1 VKEDA
6 VPGAAIAIQT
16 FGDFLGFN
24 PHTHILISDGC
35 CPRLCLGIVMRLGLE
50 ERLRPEGSSPKSPL
64 RPMFKKGDRV

>member
-1 VKEDA
+1 MVFQMLVNEEDA

-35 CPRLCLGIVMRLGLE
+35 FYG
-50 ERLRPEGSSPKSPL
+50 EGKFKVAQSSI
-64 RPMFKKGDRV
+64 